1 MFSFSA
7 IFGPYSILET
17 AWYGRNTVFTCS
29 WSTREYP
36 RYRRSQQ
43 SAGRGRRRPPL
54 TASFPLM
61 ELVTE
66 LRRRLLQCGDQI
78 MGSRRNCASFPV
90 YDLLRIGGLT
100 VELVIGFIVG
110 AKR

>member
-54 TASFPLM
+54 
-61 ELVTE
+61 
-66 LRRRLLQCGDQI
+66 
-78 MGSRRNCASFPV
+78 
-90 YDLLRIGGLT
+90 
-100 VELVIGFIVG
+100 
-110 AKR
+110 